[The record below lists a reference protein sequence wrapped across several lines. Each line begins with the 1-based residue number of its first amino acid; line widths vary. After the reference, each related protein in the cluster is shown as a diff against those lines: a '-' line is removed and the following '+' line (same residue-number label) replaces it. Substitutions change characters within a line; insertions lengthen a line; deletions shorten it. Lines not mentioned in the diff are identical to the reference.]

1 MTYSEPVRNQKP
13 NRLGTGN
20 RTEPNRFL
28 NYIPRN
34 RTEPN
39 REPEI
44 HQFLETET
52 EPNRSHPDIMANI
65 VLPSLTQPS
74 FICQNP
80 PYPTPLP
87 LPASLIPL
95 PPIPTPNEAIPGLL
109 VVHLSLRLRLGH
121 QLPQRLLRLL
131 RGLHVLRSLRGAQGG
146 L

>member
-13 NRLGTGN
+13 NWLGTRN

-52 EPNRSHPDIMANI
+52 EPNRTDPTLIYIYIVQYILYNI
-65 VLPSLTQPS
+65 YCTIYIV
-74 FICQNP
+74 
-80 PYPTPLP
+80 
-87 LPASLIPL
+87 
-95 PPIPTPNEAIPGLL
+95 
-109 VVHLSLRLRLGH
+109 
-121 QLPQRLLRLL
+121 
-131 RGLHVLRSLRGAQGG
+131 
-146 L
+146 

>member
-1 MTYSEPVRNQKP
+1 MTYSEPVRTQKP

-52 EPNRSHPDIMANI
+52 EPNRSHP
-65 VLPSLTQPS
+65 VLSKS
-74 FICQNP
+74 
-80 PYPTPLP
+80 
-87 LPASLIPL
+87 
-95 PPIPTPNEAIPGLL
+95 
-109 VVHLSLRLRLGH
+109 
-121 QLPQRLLRLL
+121 
-131 RGLHVLRSLRGAQGG
+131 
-146 L
+146 

>member
-52 EPNRSHPDIMANI
+52 EPNRSHPAFWVDYYLAYLTTTNFYDQPMFESRNI
-65 VLPSLTQPS
+65 CDL
-74 FICQNP
+74 
-80 PYPTPLP
+80 
-87 LPASLIPL
+87 A
-95 PPIPTPNEAIPGLL
+95 
-109 VVHLSLRLRLGH
+109 
-121 QLPQRLLRLL
+121 
-131 RGLHVLRSLRGAQGG
+131 
-146 L
+146 

>member
-52 EPNRSHPDIMANI
+52 EPNPPCIYQGYNS
-65 VLPSLTQPS
+65 
-74 FICQNP
+74 NP
-80 PYPTPLP
+80 NQVAVAPL
-87 LPASLIPL
+87 
-95 PPIPTPNEAIPGLL
+95 
-109 VVHLSLRLRLGH
+109 
-121 QLPQRLLRLL
+121 
-131 RGLHVLRSLRGAQGG
+131 
-146 L
+146 